1 MDEESKQEIL
11 KVLKKEKS
19 KQQGIFNKHAPKA
32 INPSSEGY
40 EEALKAF
47 NEADRKIK
55 DLDKSIAYL
64 ITEETYEPTIFDKIV
79 EIVDKIIVNDD
90 DWKDQDSATTGVRG

>member
-1 MDEESKQEIL
+1 MDAESKQEVL

-19 KQQGIFNKHAPKA
+19 RQQGIFNKHAPKA
-32 INPSSEGY
+32 INPTSEGY
-40 EEALKAF
+40 GEALKAF

-64 ITEETYEPTIFDKIV
+64 ITEETYEPSIIDTIF
-79 EIVDKIIVNDD
+79 EIVDDIIGDD
-90 DWKDQDSATTGVRG
+90 DIKDKISGTSGVRG

>member
-40 EEALKAF
+40 DEALTAF

-55 DLDKSIAYL
+55 ELDKQIAYL

-79 EIVDKIIVNDD
+79 KVVDKLIKDD
-90 DWKDQDSATTGVRG
+90 SPGTGTTTGVRG

>member
-11 KVLKKEKS
+11 KVLKKELS

-32 INPSSEGY
+32 INPTSEGY
-40 EEALKAF
+40 GEALTAF

-64 ITEETYEPTIFDKIV
+64 ITEETYEPSLIDKIF
-79 EIVDKIIVNDD
+79 EIVDDIIGDD
-90 DWKDQDSATTGVRG
+90 DIKDKPSGTPGVRG